1 MNRIRSI
8 YWRIAD
14 ISLFPLALIA
24 ALGAIENS
32 FGYGMIGA
40 IENSFG
46 YGMIGAIMHNQSFA
60 VFVTGVS

>member
-1 MNRIRSI
+1 MNRFRSV
-8 YWRIAD
+8 YWKLAD
-14 ISLFPLALIA
+14 ALTFPLALIA
-24 ALGAIENS
+24 AL
-32 FGYGMIGA
+32 GA